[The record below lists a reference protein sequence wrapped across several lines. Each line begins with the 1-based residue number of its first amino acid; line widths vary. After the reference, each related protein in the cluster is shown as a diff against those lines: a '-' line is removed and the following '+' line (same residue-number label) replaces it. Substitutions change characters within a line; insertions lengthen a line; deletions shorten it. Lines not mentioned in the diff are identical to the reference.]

1 MATEAALEKLND
13 AHQALLRLGAFETA
27 EPRAYIRA
35 TNVLVDAC
43 IGAGMPHDEP
53 DHEAWA
59 AERVTRW
66 LASSGDDDGLNAH
79 VHPALRVAL
88 NAHFGG

>member
-13 AHQALLRLGAFETA
+13 AHQALLRLGEFNGDNAV
-27 EPRAYIRA
+27 AYVRA
-35 TNVLVDAC
+35 TNRLVDAC

-66 LASSGDDDGLNAH
+66 LCAA
-79 VHPALRVAL
+79 
-88 NAHFGG
+88 